1 MFSRAL
7 KLSTALKSANKLAA
21 FRSFAQITYEGPKAF
36 VRGVAP
42 SFKAPAVVNGEFTTV
57 NLEDYRG
64 QYVVLFFYPKDF
76 TFVCPTEIIAFSDR
90 IAEFEKLNTKVIACS
105 CDSQETHLA
114 WIKTPRKMGGLGH
127 MKIPI
132 VSDITKEI
140 ASKYGVLVPE
150 AGIALRGLF
159 IIDPQGKINQM
170 TVNDFPVGRNVDE
183 VLRLIEAFQF
193 VAEHG
198 EVCPANW
205 KPGNKTIKPDT
216 EGSLEFF
223 ESGETE
229 KREEPIELGS
239 RIIQIKNAAT
249 FKELIAS
256 GKPVVFDF
264 YAPYCGKCRMIAP
277 YITKLSEDFKDVTFA
292 SIDTTDEALMQLS
305 ADYGIKALPA
315 FHFYKGGKSVGAP
328 ITGYKKPLILK
339 QIKDVLSSQ

>member
-1 MFSRAL
+1 MLSRAL
-7 KLSTALKSANKLAA
+7 RLTATAKLFKTALKARA
-21 FRSFAQITYEGPKAF
+21 FSQISYEGSKAF

-42 SFKAPAVVNGEFTTV
+42 TFKAPAVINGDLSTL
-57 NLEDYRG
+57 NIDDYKG

-114 WIKTPRKMGGLGH
+114 WIKTPRKQGGLGH

-159 IIDPQGKINQM
+159 IINPQGVIEQI
-170 TVNDFPVGRNVDE
+170 TVNNFPVGRNVDE
-183 VLRLIEAFQF
+183 VIRLIEAFQF

-205 KPGNKTIKPDT
+205 KPGNKTIVPDT
-216 EGSLEFF
+216 EKSLDFF

-229 KREEPIELGS
+229 KQEEPIDLHGKV
-239 RIIQIKNAAT
+239 IKIKNP
-249 FKELIAS
+249 KEVKDLINS
-256 GKPVVFDF
+256 GKPTVFDF
-264 YAPYCGKCRMIAP
+264 YAPYCGKCRMAAP
-277 YITKLSEDFKDVTFA
+277 YFSQLSEEIPEVNFA
-292 SIDTTDEALMQLS
+292 SIDTTDEALLALQS
-305 ADYGIKALPA
+305 DFSIKALPA
-315 FHFYKGGKSVGAP
+315 FHFFKNGKEVGAP
-328 ITGYKKPLILK
+328 ITGYKRQPVLK
-339 QIKDVLSSQ
+339 QIKDLLL